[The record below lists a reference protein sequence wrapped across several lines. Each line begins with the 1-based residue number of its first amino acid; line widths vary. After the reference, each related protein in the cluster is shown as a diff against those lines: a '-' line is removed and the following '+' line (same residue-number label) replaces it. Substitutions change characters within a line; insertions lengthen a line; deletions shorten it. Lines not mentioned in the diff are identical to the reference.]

1 MDLNLDTMHR
11 IRWYTMEDGRSIK
24 QTKKKNKDDQLDQN
38 FFQDDNDNQKK
49 LKEKVRRVSKEKT
62 NYSSNKVKAI
72 NLLTNISY
80 RQYEPKDFNYL

>member
-1 MDLNLDTMHR
+1 MVEVLSKL
-11 IRWYTMEDGRSIK
+11 
-24 QTKKKNKDDQLDQN
+24 KKNKDDQLDQN

-62 NYSSNKVKAI
+62 NYSSTKVKTI

-80 RQYEPKDFNYL
+80 RQYEPKDFKCL

>member
-1 MDLNLDTMHR
+1 MEMDLNLATIGWKMV
-11 IRWYTMEDGRSIK
+11 EVLSK
-24 QTKKKNKDDQLDQN
+24 LKKNKDDQLDQN
-38 FFQDDNDNQKK
+38 FFQDDNDNQRK

>member
-1 MDLNLDTMHR
+1 MEMDLNLDTIGWKMV
-11 IRWYTMEDGRSIK
+11 EVLSK
-24 QTKKKNKDDQLDQN
+24 LKKNKDDQLDQN

-80 RQYEPKDFNYL
+80 RQYEPKDFKYM

>member
-1 MDLNLDTMHR
+1 MDLNLDTIGWKMV
-11 IRWYTMEDGRSIK
+11 EVLSK
-24 QTKKKNKDDQLDQN
+24 LKKNKDDQLDQN

>member
-1 MDLNLDTMHR
+1 MDLNLDM
-11 IRWYTMEDGRSIK
+11 IGWKMVEVLSK
-24 QTKKKNKDDQLDQN
+24 LKKNKDDQLDQN

>member
-1 MDLNLDTMHR
+1 MT
-11 IRWYTMEDGRSIK
+11 IK
-24 QTKKKNKDDQLDQN
+24 
-38 FFQDDNDNQKK
+38 KK